1 MSNKNVKVQ
10 NSGAVENQVEMSQF
24 AVEEFDDNIRS
35 SRVSKG
41 KSLTANVQ
49 KVFDRLQAAIDYAN
63 ANNGKAQI
71 SLPHSEFPT
80 KGKMANTDITNAINS
95 GKRKFSN
102 ISFSLIVDAINK
114 DGQKLNASVV
124 RVSLKSEENN

>member
-1 MSNKNVKVQ
+1 MSTKSAKVQ

-24 AVEEFDDNIRS
+24 AIEEFDDNIRS

-49 KVFDRLQAAIDYAN
+49 KVFDRLKAAIDYAN

-71 SLPHSEFPT
+71 TLPHTEFPT

-102 ISFSLIVDAINK
+102 ISFSLIVDAVNK